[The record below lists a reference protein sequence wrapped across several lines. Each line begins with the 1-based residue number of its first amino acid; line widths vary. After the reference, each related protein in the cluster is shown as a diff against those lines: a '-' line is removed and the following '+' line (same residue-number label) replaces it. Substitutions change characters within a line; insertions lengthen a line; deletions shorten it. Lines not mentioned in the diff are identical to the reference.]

1 MYILDRSGHRLV
13 NSNNVTNFYIKQF
26 YVSTTP
32 LKTISWDIRAEYAVP
47 NDNEALYDT
56 IASYASEEECEE
68 NFNKLI
74 HALIEERQ
82 FYNFLKEEY

>member
-1 MYILDRSGHRLV
+1 MYILCKNGNRLV

-26 YVSTTP
+26 YVPTTQ

-47 NDNEALYDT
+47 KDNEALYDVV
-56 IASYASEEECEE
+56 ASYQSEDECRD